1 MVVKYEFLT
10 RADVLPQKYSLE
22 KTVAME
28 ILKHSPLGE
37 ELEAATDIA
46 KKQYQKLV
54 NTILNLVKN

>member
-22 KTVAME
+22 KTVAMK

-37 ELEAATDIA
+37 ETVSKTSKYNFEFG
-46 KKQYQKLV
+46 KKLKK
-54 NTILNLVKN
+54 KNHNN